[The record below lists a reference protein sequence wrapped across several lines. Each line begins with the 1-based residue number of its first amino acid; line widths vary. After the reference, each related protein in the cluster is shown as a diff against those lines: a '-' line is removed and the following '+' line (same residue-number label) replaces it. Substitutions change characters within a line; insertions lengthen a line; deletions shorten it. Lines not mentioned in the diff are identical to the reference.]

1 MALVLADRVKESTTT
16 AGAGTVTL
24 LGAATGFQSFAVIG
38 NGNTTYYCIAGQ
50 TGSEWEV
57 GIGTYTASGTT
68 LARTTVLS
76 NSAGTQPSALGFSAG
91 TKDVFVTYPSE
102 RSVNGDA
109 NNVVAINNISLGFTT
124 TASAAGTT
132 VLTAASSYFHL
143 LTGTLAQTF
152 QLPNATTLSN
162 GVAYVFDNNSTGN
175 LTVVDSTS
183 GTIYVVPSG
192 GIEYIFLEN
201 NSTAAGVWDKF
212 AFLPVAYNFSSSTAN
227 FGGTT
232 LTNGT
237 WNGTAIG
244 AAYGGTGLTSSGAS
258 GNILQSNGSVWAS
271 VANPSAP
278 VDQAYYFAF
287 MMG

>member
-1 MALVLADRVKESTTT
+1 
-16 AGAGTVTL
+16 
-24 LGAATGFQSFAVIG
+24 
-38 NGNTTYYCIAGQ
+38 
-50 TGSEWEV
+50 
-57 GIGTYTASGTT
+57 
-68 LARTTVLS
+68 
-76 NSAGTQPSALGFSAG
+76 
-91 TKDVFVTYPSE
+91 VFVTYPSE

-109 NNVVAINNISLGFTT
+109 NNIVAINNIALGFTSV
-124 TASAAGTT
+124 ASAAGTT
-132 VLTAASSYFHL
+132 TLTAASSYFQL

-152 QLPNATTLSN
+152 KLPDATTLPN
-162 GVAYVFDNNSTGN
+162 GVAYVFDNNSTGS
-175 LTVVDSTS
+175 LTVVNNAS
-183 GTIYVVPSG
+183 GAIEVVPSG
-192 GIEYIFLEN
+192 AVSYVFLEN
-201 NSTAAGVWDKF
+201 NSTAAGVWDRYS
-212 AFLPVAYNFSSSTAN
+212 FLPINYTFTSSTAN

-258 GNILQSNGSVWAS
+258 GNILQSTGSAWAS

>member
-57 GIGTYTASGTT
+57 GIGTYTSSGTT

-109 NNVVAINNISLGFTT
+109 NNVVAINNISLGFTSV
-124 TASAAGTT
+124 ASAAGTT
-132 VLTAASSYFHL
+132 TLTAASSYFQL

-152 QLPNATTLSN
+152 KSPDATTLPN
-162 GVAYVFDNNSTGN
+162 GVAYVFDNNSTGS
-175 LTVVDSTS
+175 LTVIDNAS
-183 GTIYVVPSG
+183 GAIEVVPSG
-192 GIEYIFLEN
+192 AVSYVFLEN
-201 NSTAAGVWDKF
+201 NSTAAGVWDRYS
-212 AFLPVAYNFSSSTAN
+212 FLPINYTFTNSTAN

-244 AAYGGTGLTSSGAS
+244 AGYGGTGLTSSGAS